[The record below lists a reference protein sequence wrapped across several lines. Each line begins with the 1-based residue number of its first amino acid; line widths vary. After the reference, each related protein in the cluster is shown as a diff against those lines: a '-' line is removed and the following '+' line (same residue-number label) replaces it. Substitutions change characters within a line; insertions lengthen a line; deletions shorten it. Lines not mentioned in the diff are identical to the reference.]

1 VAITLCKFRNK
12 FLKNKVIWDKNSGLW
27 EQNKYFLL
35 LKFILVLLM
44 KEIERLNEN
53 LKLKIG

>member
-1 VAITLCKFRNK
+1 MDYENRIS
-12 FLKNKVIWDKNSGLW
+12 I
-27 EQNKYFLL
+27 FLL